1 MLHANI
7 NNAEKKILPIKWYF
21 AVTPEKMNGLLLEI

>member
-7 NNAEKKILPIKWYF
+7 NNAEKILPIKWYF